1 MKFLFMFP
9 YCCLYLKVDMIV
21 FSGELHFVSRLVQ
34 KNSIK
39 QCRCSIFFF
48 YMFCSLEE
56 REKGSAFFLLFVSA
70 FSLILF
76 ILQNTHRQR

>member
-9 YCCLYLKVDMIV
+9 YCRLYLKLDMIV

-39 QCRCSIFFF
+39 QCRCSIFVLLYVLQFG
-48 YMFCSLEE
+48 
-56 REKGSAFFLLFVSA
+56 RKEKGKCIFSSIC
-70 FSLILF
+70 FSL
-76 ILQNTHRQR
+76 